1 MPVTFDV
8 TVRGDSLG
16 IVIHVGEPGDF
27 TVEKGRYADGK
38 ITFTFYPD
46 NVVVSC
52 TLAKN
57 GEGVFTGP
65 CIGDD
70 KSEASMTMVPPKE

>member
-8 TVRGDSLG
+8 TVHSDSLS
-16 IVIHVGEPGDF
+16 IVLHAGEHGDF
-27 TVEKGRYADGK
+27 TLENGRHADGK
-38 ITFTFYPD
+38 ITFTFKPGGP
-46 NVVVSC
+46 VVTC

-57 GEGVFTGP
+57 AEGAFSGP

-70 KSEASMTMVPPKE
+70 ASEASMTMVPPKE